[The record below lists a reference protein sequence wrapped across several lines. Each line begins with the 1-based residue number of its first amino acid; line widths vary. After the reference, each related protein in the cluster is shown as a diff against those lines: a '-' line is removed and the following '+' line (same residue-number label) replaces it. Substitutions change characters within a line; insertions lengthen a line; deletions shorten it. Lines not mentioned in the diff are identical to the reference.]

1 MTAHGAAPG
10 PGRGEVP
17 EEERADAAGS
27 GSGEEGSG
35 AVPDEHWEAL
45 RARGERGPWYAEGLR
60 FECTACG
67 KCCHNHGDGYQY
79 VWSTRAER
87 RALAKHFGL
96 SLRAFEAEYCTPV
109 DGDLSFTSRG
119 DACVF
124 LEDGQCS
131 VYALRPKQCSSF
143 PFWPELL
150 ADPDTWER
158 DVASFCPGA
167 GQGPVHDLGEIRR
180 RMKNSG
186 F

>member
-1 MTAHGAAPG
+1 MSDAEPDDSGAE
-10 PGRGEVP
+10 RGQGETGVP
-17 EEERADAAGS
+17 EE
-27 GSGEEGSG
+27 
-35 AVPDEHWEAL
+35 HWEDLA
-45 RARGERGPWYAEGLR
+45 ARGVEPPWYADGLR

-87 RALAKHFGL
+87 RAMAKHFGL
-96 SLRAFEAEYCTPV
+96 SLRGFEAEYCVPV
-109 DGDLSFTSRG
+109 DGNLSFKSRG

-124 LEDGQCS
+124 LENGRCS
-131 VYALRPKQCSSF
+131 VYELRPKQCSTF

-150 ADPDTWER
+150 LSPDTWAD

-167 GQGPVHDLGEIRR
+167 DTGPVHGLAEIRR
-180 RMKNSG
+180 TMKKSG